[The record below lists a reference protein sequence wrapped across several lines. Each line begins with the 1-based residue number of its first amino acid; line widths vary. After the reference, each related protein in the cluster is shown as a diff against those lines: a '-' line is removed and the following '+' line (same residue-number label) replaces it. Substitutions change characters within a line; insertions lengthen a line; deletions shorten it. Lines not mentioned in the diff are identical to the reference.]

1 MGKIAFVFP
10 GQGSQVSGMWKSFYD
25 NLEASKEVFDIADR
39 VLGMEISKIGFE
51 GTDDELKQTINS
63 QPAILTTSL
72 AAYKAFAQKSN
83 IKPDYVLGHSLGE
96 ITAYSVAEVLSF
108 EDTFKLIFSRAKF
121 MNDAATE
128 TNGKML
134 AVIGAQLDLV
144 NSCIDKIEGY
154 VAIANYNSPVQLV
167 LTGEANAIDEV
178 ANLLK
183 ENGVRKVVPLAVSG
197 AFHSEFMQSASARL
211 ADVVSELTF
220 NDAKIPVIANVD
232 ANITI
237 KSEDFIKKVTEQIY
251 SSVKWTESVENA
263 IKNGVDTFIEF
274 GEGKVLAGLI
284 KKINPDVSVYNVNNL
299 ETLESTVQS
308 LGENYGK

>member
-10 GQGSQVSGMWKSFYD
+10 GQGSQVSGMGKSFYD
-25 NLEASKEVFDIADR
+25 NFEVSKEVFDIADR
-39 VLGMEISKIGFE
+39 VLGTEISKICFE
-51 GTDDELKQTINS
+51 GTDAELKQPINS

-144 NSCIDKIEGY
+144 NSCIDKTEGY

-237 KSEDFIKKVTEQIY
+237 KAEDFIKKVTEQIY

>member
-10 GQGSQVSGMWKSFYD
+10 GQGSQVSGMGKSFYD
-25 NLEASKEVFDIADR
+25 NFEASKEVFDIADR
-39 VLGMEISKIGFE
+39 VLGMEISKICFE

-144 NSCIDKIEGY
+144 NSCIDKTEGY

-237 KSEDFIKKVTEQIY
+237 KAEDFIKKVTEQIY

>member
-10 GQGSQVSGMWKSFYD
+10 GQGSQVSGMGKSFYD
-25 NLEASKEVFDIADR
+25 NFEVSKEVFDIADR
-39 VLGMEISKIGFE
+39 VLGMEISKICFE
-51 GTDDELKQTINS
+51 GSDDELKQTINS

-144 NSCIDKIEGY
+144 NSCIDKTEGY

-237 KSEDFIKKVTEQIY
+237 KAEDFIKKVTEQIY

-274 GEGKVLAGLI
+274 GEGKVLSGLI